1 MTGHPALPSDFFL
14 AQPQLQFFLDLKI
27 IALIIST
34 PLFSSY
40 SRPYRPFH
48 LITFVIYLWAYAFNL
63 CLSFWSL
70 DTTRSCLISG
80 QLMTKKNTPFSVRGC
95 VSWGGCSLPVRPL
108 LFLPPSFHRSHCDS
122 HSRWHR
128 SHPRLHFLQFIP
140 HHSPCYFLSSTISSS
155 GAPHLSYI
163 FFPQPHL
170 SFALTQTGV
179 FSTFSVWFFHT
190 LWGIPSDHP
199 CVQSIIS

>member
-14 AQPQLQFFLDLKI
+14 AQPQLQFFLDIKI

-108 LFLPPSFHRSHCDS
+108 LFLPPSFHRSQCDS

-163 FFPQPHL
+163 FSHSPTFHL
-170 SFALTQTGV
+170 L
-179 FSTFSVWFFHT
+179 
-190 LWGIPSDHP
+190 
-199 CVQSIIS
+199 